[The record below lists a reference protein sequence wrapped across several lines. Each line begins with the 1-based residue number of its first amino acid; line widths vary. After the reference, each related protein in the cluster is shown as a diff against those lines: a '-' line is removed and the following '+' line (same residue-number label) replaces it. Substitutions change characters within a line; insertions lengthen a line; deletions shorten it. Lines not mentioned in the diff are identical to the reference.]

1 MGINVFNTLIRLY
14 DLFQGIDIG
23 LGGSPAGDET
33 ADGVVMVG
41 LSEMGEF
48 DVSAQAFHL
57 FVVDDYKLLVGGGVN
72 EELIAFLLEDGFHPH
87 GHLDGVFGEAEIEI
101 VCEEGIE
108 LEADEGTLGDD
119 GAVLLLDREEMLVG
133 LAVGEDNGLATEGTD
148 LRAADV
154 EHVTV
159 AGQIG

>member
-14 DLFQGIDIG
+14 HLFQGIDVG

-33 ADGVVMVG
+33 ADGVVMVS

-48 DVSAQAFHL
+48 DVSAQPFRL
-57 FVVDDYKLLVGGGVN
+57 FVVDDHKLLVGGGVD
-72 EELIAFLLEDGFHPH
+72 EELITLFLEDGFHPH
-87 GHLDGVFGEAEIEI
+87 GHLDGVFGKTEVEV

-108 LEADEGTLGDD
+108 LETDEGTLGDD
-119 GAVLLLDREEMLVG
+119 GAVLLLDGEEMLVG
-133 LAVGEDNGLATEGTD
+133 LAVGENDGLTTEGTN

-154 EHVTV
+154 EHIAM